1 MEKLRTQFYKYYIG
15 LNRRAPD
22 VVSRNEVGRFS
33 LKLNIY
39 TYTRKLKFWIHLE
52 NLPENSIAKQCL
64 QLSSQLAE
72 HKKTLLYIFFK
83 WILQIY
89 GCTNR
94 ERIQIVHHVVDY
106 NAQTVATNLPKI
118 KQNIMIAL
126 KNHQFDMIQS
136 DRKLQFYSIFKT
148 DQSISLQLE
157 LIKNIFHRQS
167 VAKLRSGNH
176 DLRIETGRHCVLKI
190 RELKPK
196 NLPKLFV

>member
-72 HKKTLLYIFFK
+72 HKKSSFIFSLNEFFR
-83 WILQIY
+83 Y
-89 GCTNR
+89 M
-94 ERIQIVHHVVDY
+94 VV
-106 NAQTVATNLPKI
+106 
-118 KQNIMIAL
+118 
-126 KNHQFDMIQS
+126 
-136 DRKLQFYSIFKT
+136 
-148 DQSISLQLE
+148 
-157 LIKNIFHRQS
+157 LIENEYK
-167 VAKLRSGNH
+167 
-176 DLRIETGRHCVLKI
+176 
-190 RELKPK
+190 
-196 NLPKLFV
+196 